1 MEVGVMKKQKYIYE
15 GTKQPDI
22 KGKLGPN
29 GREYFPYLPDPQLV
43 KAVNLAIALKRPLLL
58 EGEPGCGKTRLAD
71 AIAYEFTQ
79 KYRDHIKEG
88 DWWFYETWNVRST
101 GQAEDGLYRFDG
113 VRRLRD
119 AQLVG
124 LSGAKLKLVEQYLG
138 EDKELKDQDFLSHE
152 RYVEMGAL
160 GKALEQTSVTL
171 PLVLIDEIDKA
182 DSDFANDLL
191 DVLDRK
197 QFTVAETGETYPD
210 PKRSDDKPEPLII
223 ITSNRERPLPEPF
236 LRRCLYF
243 YLDFPEAQLKQILQK
258 RFGESEIE
266 GRQELVDETIAHF
279 LDVRELMAAQPG
291 SKLPGTSELLDFLT
305 AIEEDSVKEGLE
317 ALKQLAQRSELLG
330 LVLKTKEAQRLY
342 REEYG
347 A

>member
-1 MEVGVMKKQKYIYE
+1 MEVGVMKNQKYIYE
-15 GTKQPDI
+15 GTEQPDI

-79 KYRDHIKEG
+79 KYRKDIKDKEA

-119 AQLVG
+119 AQLAG
-124 LSGAKLKLVEQYLG
+124 LSGANAKLMEKYLG
-138 EDKELKDQDFLSHE
+138 EAKEQDLLSKE
-152 RYVEMGAL
+152 RYVDLGAL
-160 GKALEQTSVTL
+160 GKALAQTSVTL

-197 QFTVAETGETYPD
+197 QFTVTETGETYPD

-243 YLDFPEAQLKQILQK
+243 YLDFPEAQLDQILEI
-258 RFGESEIE
+258 RFGASEIAN
-266 GRQELVDETIAHF
+266 RQDLVDETIAHF